1 MENIESTSKKI
12 IKNTFFLYMQTCFS
26 MICGFLA
33 TRELLAIFGVED
45 FGIVNLISSIVTLFT
60 FLSGSI
66 ATAVSRFI
74 NVSLACG
81 SKSELKET
89 FNISLIIFVIITL
102 VLISGSETVG
112 LYFIKNHVNLPHDK
126 ISASIVFYHF
136 AILGMV
142 FRILSIPY
150 NALLIAK
157 ENIGLYSLILGAD
170 SFMKLAFV
178 FLLYLSPIDNIE
190 FYGVLQLLQSAIIFT
205 CYFAHTQMH
214 TPELLISKHWNTSK
228 ALNILVFS
236 AFTMLSNIMEILN
249 NIAVNV
255 MLNNFF
261 GAAFNATRATAN
273 QVMSAAASLPS
284 NVLTSTYPR
293 IVSLWN
299 TGQRKTC
306 INLFFKTEKFGFFI
320 LYIIILPLFI
330 EIGEILRIWL
340 KTIPPNAELF
350 IRLTLLI
357 PLLDYFNVP
366 IRQMAQAIGKI
377 KLYNTVN
384 SLIILLQIPIIYAAF
399 KLKAPPEYSV
409 IIPVI
414 TYLAAIFIRS
424 YLLKILTGI
433 KVYTYMR
440 AVLFPIFI
448 TCVLSAI
455 PPAILCIFM
464 EDSLVRLFI
473 VCPLSLVSC
482 SIFIIAVGMTRTERK
497 VIFETISARIRKTI
511 G

>member
-1 MENIESTSKKI
+1 MSNVGNNSKKI
-12 IKNTFFLYMQTCFS
+12 IKNTWFLYIQTCVS
-26 MICGFLA
+26 MICGFFA
-33 TRELLAIFGVED
+33 TRELLSIFGVED

-60 FLSGSI
+60 FLSGSMS
-66 ATAVSRFI
+66 TAVSRYI

-89 FNISLIIFVIITL
+89 FNISLIIFSIITL
-102 VLISGSETVG
+102 ILISGSETVG
-112 LYFIKNHVNLPHDK
+112 LYFIKNHVNLSSDK
-126 ISASIVFYHF
+126 LSASIVFYHF
-136 AILGMV
+136 AIFGTA

-150 NALLIAK
+150 SALLIAR

-170 SFMKLAFV
+170 SLMKLAFV
-178 FLLYLSPIDNIE
+178 FLLYLSPIENIE
-190 FYGVLQLLQSAIIFT
+190 FYGVLQLLQSGIIFSY
-205 CYFAHTQMH
+205 YFIYTQRNN
-214 TPELLISKHWNTSK
+214 PELLISRHWNTAK
-228 ALNILVFS
+228 ALDILVFS
-236 AFTMLSNIMEILN
+236 AFTMLTNIVEIIN

-261 GAAFNATRATAN
+261 GAAFNATRGTAN
-273 QVMSAAASLPS
+273 QVMAASASLP
-284 NVLTSTYPR
+284 NNILTSVYPR

-299 TGQRKTC
+299 TGQRDAC
-306 INLFFKTEKFGFFI
+306 IGIYFKTEKFGFFI

-330 EIGEILRIWL
+330 EISEVLKIWL
-340 KTIPPNAELF
+340 KTIPPDAELF

-357 PLLDYFNVP
+357 PLLTYSNVSM
-366 IRQMAQAIGKI
+366 RQMAQAIGKI

-399 KLKAPPEYSV
+399 KLGAPPEYSV

-448 TCVLSAI
+448 TCALSAI